1 MAEIKRPSF
10 GTGGI
15 RAVMGEGYE
24 HFNASLVREAS
35 LGAALWAR
43 ESYGEYALTRGVI
56 ICRDT
61 RLGSEEFALEAAR
74 VFASLGFR
82 TRLFERETPTPLL
95 SYVIRALGACCG
107 VSLTAS
113 HNPPQYNGYKLYN
126 DRGVQLTPSDTS
138 AVAEKISLARSNEK
152 STLAVFNGNRPLA
165 VETLDDELYK
175 EYNSRILSLFPR
187 AKSPE
192 ALRAVYTPLFGAGYL
207 PVRDLLSRAGF
218 SGLRVVESQMPPDG
232 SFPGLKT
239 PNPED
244 FPAFALALE
253 LARQTSADVVFA
265 TDPDGDRIAVCAPQM
280 GEYKPLSGNE
290 LGALLCDYVM
300 RNFEFDEDKTNV
312 VFKTVV
318 TGELGAQI
326 ARAHGAIVRET
337 LTGFKFIG
345 ELIERLSAD
354 ERFAFAYEESCGY
367 LATPLARDKDAVS
380 SALLVC
386 LAAEECRE
394 RGITLHDRLG
404 ELYAQYGCRADA
416 LETLPLDG
424 DAARYMNALRK
435 TPVFA
440 AAHVDDYTN
449 SINGL
454 PSADLLKYALS
465 DGSTVAVRPSGTEPL
480 LKIYY
485 SARGGD
491 MRAASARLEELGAA
505 MKRAVK
511 SE

>member
-15 RAVMGEGYE
+15 RAVMGEGFE
-24 HFNASLVREAS
+24 HFNAALVREAS

-43 ESYGEYALTRGVI
+43 EKYGEAALARGVI

-74 VFASLGFR
+74 VFGSLGFR
-82 TRLFERETPTPLL
+82 ARLFERETPTPLL
-95 SYVIRALGACCG
+95 SYAIRELGACCG

-126 DRGVQLTPSDTS
+126 DRGVQLTPADTS
-138 AVAEKISLARSNEK
+138 AVAEKIALVRSDEK
-152 STLAVFNGNRPLA
+152 SALTVFEGKRPLA
-165 VETLDDELYK
+165 VETLNDELYK
-175 EYNSRILSLFPR
+175 QYNSRILAFFPS
-187 AKSPE
+187 AKAPE
-192 ALRAVYTPLFGAGYL
+192 ALRAVYTPLFGAGNL
-207 PVRDLLSRAGF
+207 PVRDMLARAGF
-218 SGLRVVESQMPPDG
+218 SGLRVVESQTPPDG

-244 FPAFALALE
+244 FSAFALALK
-253 LARQTSADVVFA
+253 LARETSADIVFA
-265 TDPDGDRIAVCAPQM
+265 TDPDGDRIAACAPQN

-300 RNFEFDEDKTNV
+300 RNFAFEGAKTKV

-326 ARAHGAIVRET
+326 ARAHGATVRET

-345 ELIERLSAD
+345 ELIERLGAD

-394 RGITLHDRLG
+394 RGITLLERLG
-404 ELYAQYGCRADA
+404 ELYAQYGFRADA

-435 TPVFA
+435 TPPFA
-440 AAHVDDYTN
+440 DAQVDDYTN

-454 PSADLLKYALS
+454 PSADLLKYALG

-485 SARGGD
+485 SAVGGD
-491 MRAASARLEELGAA
+491 MRAASARLEELKIT